1 MRLRDLIDRVRFQI
15 GDPAMPFRTTALG
28 DGQTVW
34 YDLPKQEINR
44 AAVLAVTVV
53 DGAVQTVL
61 VDFSY
66 APQWSSTVT
75 YAIGQQVQYELRYY
89 TALESNINEAPVSG
103 GNSYWS
109 DGTATAYDIDAEI
122 GQVFLGQPVPINAT
136 LIITGCAW
144 SLFSNDELAQVAIDS
159 VRQHTYGQEIEERYR
174 DAHGFIAYRETPK
187 SLANLPGIEE
197 PLVEMLSVIN
207 ALWSLANDAASDTN
221 VQTAEG
227 TVVDRTTRYRQIMEQ
242 VQAMTMRYQ
251 DYCGQLNVGLYRSE
265 TLQLRRVSYTTG
277 RLVPLFKSREYDDH
291 RWPVREIPPV
301 DHRYDDNSGVPS
313 PLWTG
318 NWGGF

>member
-1 MRLRDLIDRVRFQI
+1 MRLSDLIARVRFQI
-15 GDPAMPFRTTALG
+15 GDPPMPFRTTALG
-28 DGQTVW
+28 DGETVW

-53 DGAVQTVL
+53 NGAVQTIL
-61 VDFSY
+61 IDFSY
-66 APQWSSTVT
+66 APAWSSATT
-75 YAIGQQVQYELRYY
+75 YTTGQQVTYNLGFY
-89 TALESNINEAPVSG
+89 TALQTNVNHTPQSG
-103 GNSYWS
+103 GNAYWS
-109 DGTATAYDIDAEI
+109 DGTATAYAIDSNA
-122 GQVFLGQPVPINAT
+122 GQVFLGAPVPVNAT

-144 SLFSNDELAQVAIDS
+144 SLFSNDELAQIAVDS
-159 VRQHTYGQEIEERYR
+159 VRQHTYASEIEERYR

-187 SLANLPGIEE
+187 NLANLPSIEE

-207 ALWSLANDAASDTN
+207 SLWSLANDAASDTN

-227 TVVDRTTRYRQIMEQ
+227 TVVDRTTRYRQLMEQ
-242 VQAMTMRYQ
+242 VQAMTLRYQ
-251 DYCGQLNVGLYRSE
+251 DYCGQLNVGMYRAE
-265 TLQLRRVSYTTG
+265 TFQLRRTSYTTG

-291 RWPVREIPPV
+291 RWPMREIPPV